1 MPELPEVETVRKAL
15 SSRYIGKI
23 ITNIE
28 ILYPKMIHTNLNQ
41 FVETLKD
48 QTITSIGRKGKYLF
62 INFSNEFSIISH
74 LSMERKF
81 ILREKEEHI

>member
-48 QTITSIGRKGKYLF
+48 QTITSI
-62 INFSNEFSIISH
+62 
-74 LSMERKF
+74 
-81 ILREKEEHI
+81 